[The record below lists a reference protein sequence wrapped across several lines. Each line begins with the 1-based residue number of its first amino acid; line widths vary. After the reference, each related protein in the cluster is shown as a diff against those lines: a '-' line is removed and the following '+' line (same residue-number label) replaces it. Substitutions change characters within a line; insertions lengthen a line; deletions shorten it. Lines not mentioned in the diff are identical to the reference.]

1 MGKEHELKQNK
12 TADKT
17 PFPVYLFLTYFIF
30 YCGHAVYNTY
40 GTVFLSQNGF
50 SQSVIGI
57 MSSDA
62 TLVLVLIQP
71 LWGVI
76 SDKSKNKNRIAGL
89 LIVLCGI
96 SGLAVYLMKELWW
109 IALCTM
115 SVAVFFSPAITL
127 QDNCT
132 LEMTEGTRWNFG
144 NIRLGGTLG
153 YLACAAVMGLI
164 IRDYSQIYWWIALFF
179 IPAGLMLMCMRRHVG
194 GHRHKEEKVHYR
206 VLLQNRPLVWL
217 IVFNI
222 IYFIANTF
230 SRYYTVYYSATLGAT
245 PFMLSMTTMV
255 SGLAEIP
262 FFWYAGKIQKKLG
275 IERYLIMA
283 ALSLI
288 VKHILLCFVTN
299 PWLVILVHA
308 LNGCGFSTFNF
319 CILNYIN
326 ENVPKSMRAT
336 SQSLNSILSTV
347 FASILFAPVA
357 GVCADFLGSGGTLLV
372 GAVIMLGGIILF
384 KCTFSRSI
392 RKQSQT
398 DM

>member
-1 MGKEHELKQNK
+1 MKQNK

-57 MSSDA
+57 MSSVA

-96 SGLAVYLMKELWW
+96 SGLAVYLMNELWW

>member
-1 MGKEHELKQNK
+1 MKQNK

-30 YCGHAVYNTY
+30 YCGHSVYNTY

-57 MSSDA
+57 MSSVA

>member
-1 MGKEHELKQNK
+1 MKQ
-12 TADKT
+12 TQTVERT
-17 PFPVYLFLTYFIF
+17 PFPIYLFLTYFIF

-50 SQSVIGI
+50 SQTLIGM
-57 MSSDA
+57 MSSAA

-76 SDKSKNKNRIAGL
+76 SDRSKNKNRIAGL
-89 LIVLCGI
+89 LIALCGI
-96 SGLAVYLMKELWW
+96 SGIAVYLMKDLWW

-115 SVAVFFSPAITL
+115 AVAVFFSPAITL

-132 LEMTEGTRWNFG
+132 LEMTEGPRWDFG

-153 YLACAAVMGLI
+153 YLACAAVMSLFI
-164 IRDYSQIYWWIALFF
+164 KDYNLIYWWIALFF
-179 IPAGLMLMCMRRHVG
+179 IPAGLLLMCMHHHVG
-194 GHRHKEEKVHYR
+194 GHRRKEEKVQYR
-206 VLLQNRPLVWL
+206 VLLQNKPLIWL

-222 IYFIANTF
+222 IYFVANSF
-230 SRYYTVYYSATLGAT
+230 SKYYTVYYSTELGAT
-245 PFMLSMTTMV
+245 SFMLSMTTVV

-275 IERYLIMA
+275 IERYLILA

-288 VKHILLCFVTN
+288 LKHVLLCFVTD
-299 PWLVILVHA
+299 PWIAILVHA

-319 CILNYIN
+319 CVLNYIN

-336 SQSLNSILSTV
+336 SQSLNGILSTV
-347 FASILFAPVA
+347 FSSIIFAPVA
-357 GVCADFLGSGGTLLV
+357 GFCADFLGSGGTLLA
-372 GAVIMLGGIILF
+372 GAGIMLAGIILF

-392 RKQSQT
+392 RRQSQT
-398 DM
+398 VM

>member
-1 MGKEHELKQNK
+1 MKQNK

-57 MSSDA
+57 MSSVA

-179 IPAGLMLMCMRRHVG
+179 IPAGLMLMCMRRHIG

-392 RKQSQT
+392 QKQSQT

>member
-1 MGKEHELKQNK
+1 MKQNK

-57 MSSDA
+57 MSSVA

-283 ALSLI
+283 ALSLV

-384 KCTFSRSI
+384 KCTFSRSV

>member
-1 MGKEHELKQNK
+1 MKQNK

-57 MSSDA
+57 MSSVA

-255 SGLAEIP
+255 NGLAEIP

>member
-57 MSSDA
+57 MSSVA

-179 IPAGLMLMCMRRHVG
+179 IPAGLMRMRRHVG

>member
-1 MGKEHELKQNK
+1 MKQNK

-57 MSSDA
+57 MSSVA

-392 RKQSQT
+392 QKQSQT

>member
-1 MGKEHELKQNK
+1 MKQNK

-57 MSSDA
+57 MSSVA

>member
-57 MSSDA
+57 MSSVA

-96 SGLAVYLMKELWW
+96 SGLAVYLMNELWW

-115 SVAVFFSPAITL
+115 SVAVFFSPALTL

>member
-1 MGKEHELKQNK
+1 MKQNK
-12 TADKT
+12 AADKT

-57 MSSDA
+57 MSSIA

-71 LWGVI
+71 LWGVV

-89 LIVLCGI
+89 LVVLCGI

-153 YLACAAVMGLI
+153 YLVCAAVMGLF
-164 IRDYSQIYWWIALFF
+164 IRDYGQIYWWIALFF

-194 GHRHKEEKVHYR
+194 GYRHKEEKIRYR
-206 VLLQNRPLVWL
+206 VLLQNKPLVWL

-222 IYFIANTF
+222 IYFIANAF
-230 SRYYTVYYSATLGAT
+230 SRYYTIYYSSKLGAT
-245 PFMLSMTTMV
+245 PFMLSMATMV

-283 ALSLI
+283 ALSLVI
-288 VKHILLCFVTN
+288 KHILLCFVTN

-384 KCTFSRSI
+384 KCTFSRSV